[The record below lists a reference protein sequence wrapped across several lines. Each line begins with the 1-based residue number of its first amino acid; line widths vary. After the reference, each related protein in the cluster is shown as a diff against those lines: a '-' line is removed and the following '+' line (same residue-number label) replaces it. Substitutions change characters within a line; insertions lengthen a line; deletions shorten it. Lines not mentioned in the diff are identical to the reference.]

1 MDSFELNKIMG
12 ALLATCLGV
21 LTLNIAAGAI
31 FTPGKLEK
39 PGYAIAVPDKP
50 AGHRDGKTRAGRA
63 ARRCALPVSDPQ
75 KGQAAAKQCAACHT
89 FEKGGANR
97 VGPNLYGIVDRA
109 KGSVAG
115 FNYSAALKAKG
126 GNWTFDDLDHFV
138 ASPKAWLPGTS
149 MGYAGLA
156 RGGQRADLINY
167 LHTLVRQPGPV
178 AEGCRG
184 GGRRTR
190 RPRRNKCLAELDFRR
205 PGDPTRGR
213 FALRHAIKPM
223 AGGQRKLPPFKARRL
238 GLSV

>member
-12 ALLATCLGV
+12 AVLATCLGL

-50 AGHRDGKTRAGRA
+50 GETETAKPEPAEPIAVRLASSDAG
-63 ARRCALPVSDPQ
+63 

-89 FEKGGANR
+89 FEKGGPNR

-109 KGSVAG
+109 KGQVAG

-126 GNWTFDDLDHFV
+126 GSWTYENLDAFL
-138 ASPKAWLPGTS
+138 AAPKAYIPGTS
-149 MGYAGLA
+149 MGYAGLT

-167 LHTLVRQPGPV
+167 LHTLSDSPV
-178 AEGCRG
+178 PLPKAADATPAE
-184 GGRRTR
+184 
-190 RPRRNKCLAELDFRR
+190 K
-205 PGDPTRGR
+205 
-213 FALRHAIKPM
+213 K
-223 AGGQRKLPPFKARRL
+223 
-238 GLSV
+238 

>member
-1 MDSFELNKIMG
+1 MNSFELNKIMG

-39 PGYAIAVPDKP
+39 PGYAVAVPDKP
-50 AGHRDGKTRAGRA
+50 GATDTAKPEPAEP
-63 ARRCALPVSDPQ
+63 LPVRLAVSDPQ

-126 GNWTFDDLDHFV
+126 GSWTFDDLDQFV

-167 LHTLVRQPGPV
+167 LHTLADSPV
-178 AEGCRG
+178 PLPKAAEAAPPN
-184 GGRRTR
+184 RT
-190 RPRRNKCLAELDFRR
+190 AE
-205 PGDPTRGR
+205 
-213 FALRHAIKPM
+213 K
-223 AGGQRKLPPFKARRL
+223 K
-238 GLSV
+238 

>member
-12 ALLATCLGV
+12 AILATCLGV

-39 PGYAIAVPDKP
+39 PGYAVAVPDQP
-50 AGHRDGKTRAGRA
+50 AAGAETAKAEPAEPIAVRLA
-63 ARRCALPVSDPQ
+63 SSDPG

-89 FEKGGANR
+89 FEKGGPNR

-109 KGSVAG
+109 KASHEG

-126 GNWTFDDLDHFV
+126 GNWTYDDLDHFI
-138 ASPKAWLPGTS
+138 AAPKAWLPGTT

-167 LHTLVRQPGPV
+167 LHTLSDNPAPLPKA
-178 AEGCRG
+178 AEAA
-184 GGRRTR
+184 
-190 RPRRNKCLAELDFRR
+190 PA
-205 PGDPTRGR
+205 
-213 FALRHAIKPM
+213 A
-223 AGGQRKLPPFKARRL
+223 PPAAKN
-238 GLSV
+238 